1 MKRLFYVTILVL
13 LYQHVASQVNDIN
26 AYSVNS
32 YDGNII
38 SKNKID
44 TIYAVRQQGEVS
56 TTFVFC
62 FDLDGKITSE
72 INYIN
77 NDTLVNAYQLYYT
90 GEGKLRSKVHYIIT
104 STSEKKVDSITYI
117 YSKNG
122 LLEKKVK
129 TNIPG
134 TKIETRHNYANQKLA
149 EDITE
154 VNGNKIINKY
164 LYNNKGLLSSQIS
177 LYNEGSTKNETII
190 SKQNFLYDA
199 GGRLSSSTDS
209 SLSLFSTAYT
219 TTYRYNAQNILA
231 TIDKTD
237 GSYSYHTYNGQG
249 LPDKIEYS
257 LQDPFRT
264 GKFSGTEFYTY
275 IIRK

>member
-13 LYQHVASQVNDIN
+13 LYQQVAGQVNNIN
-26 AYSVNS
+26 SYSVNS

-44 TIYAVRQQGEVS
+44 TIYAVRHQGEVS

-62 FDLDGKITSE
+62 FDRSGKITSE
-72 INYIN
+72 INYTN

-90 GEGKLRSKVHYIIT
+90 AEGKLRSKVHYIIT
-104 STSEKKVDSITYI
+104 TTSEKKVDSITY
-117 YSKNG
+117 SKNG
-122 LLEKKVK
+122 LLEKKVITK
-129 TNIPG
+129 IPG

-154 VNGNKIINKY
+154 INGSKIVNRY
-164 LYNNKGLLSSQIS
+164 LYNNRGLLSSQIS
-177 LYNEGSTKNETII
+177 LYIEGSSKNETVI
-190 SKQNFLYDA
+190 SKQHFLYDA
-199 GGRLSSSTDS
+199 GGRLSSSSDS
-209 SLSLFSTAYT
+209 SISLFSTGYT
-219 TTYRYNAQNILA
+219 TTYRYNAQNMLA

-237 GSYSYHTYNGQG
+237 GSYSYNTYNGQG

-264 GKFSGTEFYTY
+264 GEFSGTELYTY